1 MDGAQVG
8 VFEEADEVGLR
19 GLLKGEDGGSLEAE
33 VALEVLRDLAD
44 KALERELPD
53 QKVGGL
59 LVATDLAEGDGT
71 RAVAVGLLDTSG
83 GGGGLARCLGG
94 ELLAGGFAS
103 SGLACGLLGAGHF
116 DVRLCCFVRRRGGGG
131 EKKGEGEEERERRG
145 GVLSVEWAAPRLSST
160 QRIICGIM
168 IFVIPSCPKIKNYE

>member
-19 GLLKGEDGGSLEAE
+19 SLLKGEDGGSLETK
-33 VALEVLRDLAD
+33 VALKVLRDLAD
-44 KALERELPD
+44 ETLERELPD

-71 RAVAVGLLDTSG
+71 GAVAMGLLHASG
-83 GGGGLARCLGG
+83 GGGRLARCLCG

-103 SGLACGLLGAGHF
+103 GRLAGGLLGAGHF
-116 DVRLCCFVRRRGGGG
+116 GFV
-131 EKKGEGEEERERRG
+131 
-145 GVLSVEWAAPRLSST
+145 VL
-160 QRIICGIM
+160 
-168 IFVIPSCPKIKNYE
+168 